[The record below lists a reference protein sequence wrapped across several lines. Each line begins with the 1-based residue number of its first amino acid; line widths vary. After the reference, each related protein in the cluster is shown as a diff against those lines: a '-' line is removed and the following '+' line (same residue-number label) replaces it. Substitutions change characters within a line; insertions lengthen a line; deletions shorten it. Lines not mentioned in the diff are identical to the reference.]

1 MITLHLKEILDFLY
15 MIGMKLMIF
24 SISHRGLTFMAK
36 MDYLTKLKATCEDN
50 ALHEK
55 IELMDMPISDKIFL
69 KGFEKKQDLKDEDN

>member
-1 MITLHLKEILDFLY
+1 
-15 MIGMKLMIF
+15 
-24 SISHRGLTFMAK
+24 MAK